1 VVWLHGEHDISTEA
15 ELTAALTLAMALD
28 DADLVIDL
36 SNVQFMGAA
45 TVGVIA
51 RSRAFLQDRQRSVT
65 LRSPSTSARRVLHLC
80 GLADLVD
87 PGTAGALGTWVAV
100 PATDRV
106 DRVDGV
112 DRVEQVVQKAQVER
126 TMNMADGGGP

>member
-15 ELTAALTLAMALD
+15 ELSAAMTLAMALD

-65 LRSPSTSARRVLHLC
+65 LRSPSTCARRVLHLC

-100 PATDRV
+100 PAA
-106 DRVDGV
+106 
-112 DRVEQVVQKAQVER
+112 DRVEQIVQKAQVER